1 MEGTTEIGAKQMYQS
16 IEGVKNL
23 PDYIQIWPGHGAGS
37 PCGKALGAIPIS
49 TLGYEKINNWAF
61 NVTDESKFV
70 ETLTSNQPAPPHHF
84 AQMKKINQFGMNMY
98 QPYDVFPSLDNAR
111 IAFDLRSKEAFHG
124 GHTEGT
130 INIPYN
136 KNFINQIGWYLD
148 YENSIDLIGDKST
161 VEQATHTLQLIGFD
175 NVAGYR
181 LPKSEILTQ
190 SIHSVDM
197 TGKEEYILDVRNEEE
212 WNNGHL
218 DQAVNIPHGKLLNE
232 NIPFNKEDKI
242 YVHCESGVRSS
253 IAVGILENKGYE
265 NVVNIREG
273 YQDFPESLK

>member
-1 MEGTTEIGAKQMYQS
+1 
-16 IEGVKNL
+16 
-23 PDYIQIWPGHGAGS
+23 
-37 PCGKALGAIPIS
+37 
-49 TLGYEKINNWAF
+49 
-61 NVTDESKFV
+61 
-70 ETLTSNQPAPPHHF
+70 
-84 AQMKKINQFGMNMY
+84 MY
-98 QPYDVFPSLDNAR
+98 QPYNVFPSLDNVR

-197 TGKEEYILDVRNEEE
+197 TGKEEYILDVRNDEE

-242 YVHCESGVRSS
+242 YVHCQSGVRSS
-253 IAVGILENKGYE
+253 IAVGILENKGFE